1 MVTHRAAK
9 AIGDKLG
16 VDWTKIPLE
25 QLRQGIEVEWDEH
38 QDVHHG
44 DANIAAKI
52 ALAHLKERPD
62 YYDHLKILER
72 YGCEPRAK
80 VRTIRAPPPPHR
92 EHRLKQR
99 MPRKLP
105 IAMYRGKKFYVDER
119 LGQIRAVDNPHEFY
133 DIAVLKEPRMRRLRE

>member
-25 QLRQGIEVEWDEH
+25 PLRQGIEVEWDEH

-62 YYDHLKILER
+62 YYDHLKVLER
-72 YGCEPRAK
+72 YGC
-80 VRTIRAPPPPHR
+80 APPPPPR
-92 EHRLKQR
+92 ERRLKQR
-99 MPRKLP
+99 MPRRLP
-105 IAMYRGKKFYVDER
+105 IVMYRGKEFYVDER